1 MFLPIGLK
9 NTGSMKSI
17 GMSIRS
23 RNTQRWLLAAC
34 LLLAG
39 VGSAVAELG
48 GDETSVAA
56 DELQIQGAKRTLRRA
71 ENYAMHQFEG
81 QSGTVVREYVSPAG
95 KVFGVAWQGPR
106 IPDLRQLLGAYYA
119 QYESAASAVRS
130 VRHRGPLLI
139 QEPGLVVE
147 SDGHMRAYNG
157 RAYVPD
163 LLPAGVRAE
172 EIR

>member
-1 MFLPIGLK
+1 VFLPIGLK
-9 NTGSMKSI
+9 NTGSMKRI
-17 GMSIRS
+17 GISIRS
-23 RNTQRWLLAAC
+23 RNTLRWLLAAC

-39 VGSAVAELG
+39 VGNAAAELG
-48 GDETSVAA
+48 GDVTSVAA
-56 DELQIQGAKRTLRRA
+56 DGLQMQGAKRTVHRA
-71 ENYAMHQFEG
+71 ENYAMHEYEG
-81 QSGTVVREYVSPAG
+81 QSGTVMREYVSPAG

-119 QYESAASAVRS
+119 QYESAASAARS

-139 QEPGLVVE
+139 HEPGLVVQ

>member
-1 MFLPIGLK
+1 
-9 NTGSMKSI
+9 MKSI